1 VIYALT
7 PARRTS
13 QVAGDLGFVVWSLL
27 WSYAGRIVHGLVMGL
42 AEPARR
48 LQEAAAQFGTAATD
62 AGNAVSQVPLAGD
75 DLQGALGRLA
85 SVAADADAAGVQF
98 ATTVAHLAL
107 ALGLAVALAPI
118 LALGI
123 PYVLSR
129 VRFVRRSGAAARFLD
144 SEDDLDLFA
153 LRALSNQ
160 PLPRLAAIS
169 NDPVTAW
176 RNGDREVI
184 TALAGLE
191 LRSVG
196 LRPPRTRR

>member
-1 VIYALT
+1 M
-7 PARRTS
+7 
-13 QVAGDLGFVVWSLL
+13 AGDLGLVL
-27 WSYAGRIVHGLVMGL
+27 WCVLWTLAGRAVHGLVMGL

-48 LQEAAAQFGTAATD
+48 LQEAATQFGTAATD
-62 AGNAVSQVPLAGD
+62 AGTAVSQVPFAGD
-75 DLQGALGRLA
+75 DLQGAFGRLA
-85 SVAADADAAGVQF
+85 AVAAEADAAGVQF
-98 ATTVAHLAL
+98 GTTVTHLAL

-118 LALGI
+118 LGLGI
-123 PYVLSR
+123 PCVLSR
-129 VRFVRRSGAAARFLD
+129 VRFARRASAAARFLD

-176 RNGDREVI
+176 RHGDREI
-184 TALAGLE
+184 IASLAALE

-196 LRPPRTRR
+196 LRPPRARR